1 MSATKTRM
9 SDGVRRL
16 VKDPAGYVDGRWL
29 VGGDEELDAID
40 PTTEQVLARVP
51 STALTQVDDAVT
63 AARRA
68 FDEGPWPRMRP
79 RDRAAAINRL
89 IDRLRA
95 HRDDLVEL
103 GMLEVGSPRMLS
115 EAMHADLPINFWEWF
130 ADAAIRGPRGGWE
143 DGIGLHHSPVLST
156 SILFHD
162 PIGVVA
168 AIAAYNTP
176 QLITAFK
183 VGGALAAGCTV
194 VLMPS
199 PRTPLA
205 AVAFARIVEEADL
218 PPGVVNVVLGE
229 AEVGR
234 ALTEHPAVDLVT
246 FTGSVSVGRQVMRQ
260 AANGLKK
267 VVLELGGKSPN
278 ILLPGADV
286 EAAAAPS
293 ILRFTRNSGQ
303 ACGATTR
310 TFVPRADYDRFVA
323 AAANFMDTVVVGD
336 PFEPSTV
343 LGPLIRRAQVDS
355 VQGYVDRAVGAGAEI
370 VAGGKPVAAD
380 TGFFMSPALIGGVS
394 NDAEI
399 CQEELFGPVGAV
411 IAYDSVDEA
420 VVLANASRYG
430 LNANVWGPADEAM
443 RVARR
448 LRTGTAT
455 INGGGGDRP
464 DAPWGGVGESGVGFD
479 RGEAGFA
486 EFFTVQHVQWPLA
499 GVGRASGLPT
509 GKASDE

>member
-1 MSATKTRM
+1 MSVTKSRM
-9 SDGVRRL
+9 SEGVRRL
-16 VKDPAGYVDGRWL
+16 VDGPAGYVNGRWL
-29 VGGDEELDAID
+29 AVAGGAIDAID
-40 PTTEQVLARVP
+40 PTTEQVLAEVP
-51 STALTQVDDAVT
+51 TATLGQVDDAVA
-63 AARRA
+63 AARKA

-95 HRDDLVEL
+95 HRADLVEL

-156 SILFHD
+156 SILFQD
-162 PIGVVA
+162 PVGVVA
-168 AIAAYNTP
+168 AITAYNTP

-183 VGGALAAGCTV
+183 VGGALAAGCTT

-205 AVAFARIVEEADL
+205 AVESSSMVDEADL
-218 PPGVVNVVLGE
+218 PPGVVNVVIGE
-229 AEVGR
+229 AEIGR
-234 ALTEHPAVDLVT
+234 ALTEHPGVDLVT
-246 FTGSVSVGRQVMRQ
+246 FTGSVTVGRQVMRQ
-260 AANGLKK
+260 AASGLKK

-310 TFVPRADYDRFVA
+310 TFVSRADYDRFVA
-323 AAANFMDTVVVGD
+323 AAGDFMDTVVVGD

-343 LGPLIRRAQVDS
+343 LGPLIRRSQVDS
-355 VQGYVDRAVGAGAEI
+355 VQGYVDRALDTGAEI
-370 VAGGKPVAAD
+370 VAGGAPVKD
-380 TGFFMSPALIGGVS
+380 ETGFFMSPALIGKVG
-394 NDAEI
+394 NDDEI

-411 IAYDSVDEA
+411 IAYDTVDEA
-420 VVLANASRYG
+420 VSLANASRYG

-499 GVGRASGLPT
+499 GVGRASGLPP
-509 GKASDE
+509 GRGSSD

>member
-1 MSATKTRM
+1 MSAATTRM
-9 SDGVRRL
+9 SEAARKL
-16 VKDPAGYVDGRWL
+16 VAEPAGYVDGHWL
-29 VGGDEELDAID
+29 TAGEYAIDAID
-40 PTTEQVLARVP
+40 PTTEQVLASVP
-51 STALTQVDDAVT
+51 TTAVRQVDEAVV

-79 RDRAAAINRL
+79 RERAAAINRL
-89 IDRLRA
+89 VERLRA
-95 HRDDLVEL
+95 HRDALVEL

-183 VGGALAAGCTV
+183 VGGALAAGCTT
-194 VLMPS
+194 VLMCS

-205 AVAFARIVEEADL
+205 AVAFARIVDEADL
-218 PPGVVNVVLGE
+218 PPGVVNVVIGE

-234 ALTEHPAVDLVT
+234 ALTEHSGVDLVT
-246 FTGSVSVGRQVMRQ
+246 FTGSVAVGRQVMRQ
-260 AANGLKK
+260 AADGLKK

-310 TFVPRADYDRFVA
+310 TFVPRADYDRFVSA
-323 AAANFMDTVVVGD
+323 AAAFMDSVVVGD
-336 PFEPSTV
+336 PFEQTTV
-343 LGPLIRRAQVDS
+343 LGPLIRRSQVDS
-355 VQGYVDRAVGAGAEI
+355 VQGYIDRAVAAGAEV
-370 VAGGKPVAAD
+370 VAGGRPVDAD
-380 TGFFMSPALIGGVS
+380 RGFFMSPALIGKVG

-411 IAYDSVDEA
+411 MAYDTVDEA
-420 VVLANASRYG
+420 VALANRTRYG
-430 LNANVWGPADEAM
+430 LNANVWGPADDAM

-499 GVGRASGLPT
+499 GVGRASGLPAGRPQ
-509 GKASDE
+509 GK

>member
-1 MSATKTRM
+1 MSIE
-9 SDGVRRL
+9 VRRL
-16 VKDPAGYVDGRWL
+16 IAEPVGYVDGRWL
-29 VGGDEELDAID
+29 DGGDGHVDAVD
-40 PTTEQVLARVP
+40 PTTEEVLATVP
-51 STALTQVDDAVT
+51 TTAVSQVNDAVA
-63 AARRA
+63 AARQA

-79 RDRAAAINRL
+79 RERAAAINRL
-89 IDRLRA
+89 TDRMRA

-103 GMLEVGSPRMLS
+103 GMLEVGSPRLLS

-156 SILFHD
+156 SILFND

-183 VGGALAAGCTV
+183 VGGALAAGCTT

-218 PPGVVNVVLGE
+218 PPGVVNVVIGE

-246 FTGSVSVGRQVMRQ
+246 FTGSVAVGRQVMRQ
-260 AANGLKK
+260 AADGLKK

-323 AAANFMDTVVVGD
+323 AAADFMQTVRVGD
-336 PFEPSTV
+336 PFEPDTV
-343 LGPLIRRAQVDS
+343 LGPLIRRSQVDS
-355 VQGYVDRAVGAGAEI
+355 VQGYVRRAVQAGAQI
-370 VAGGKPVAAD
+370 VAGGEPVAAP
-380 TGFFMSPALIGGVS
+380 TGFFMSPTLVGNVG

-411 IAYDSVDEA
+411 MAYDTVDEA
-420 VVLANASRYG
+420 VALANATRYG
-430 LNANVWGPADEAM
+430 LNANVWGPADDAM

-479 RGEAGFA
+479 RGEAGFS

-499 GVGRASGLPT
+499 GVGRASGLPV
-509 GKASDE
+509 GR

>member
-1 MSATKTRM
+1 MSAAKTRV
-9 SDGVRRL
+9 SEGVRDL
-16 VKDPAGYVDGRWL
+16 VTDPNCYVDGRWL
-29 VGGDEELDAID
+29 TGGDGAIYAID
-40 PTTEQVLARVP
+40 PTTEQVLAEVP
-51 STALTQVDDAVT
+51 RADVSQVDEAVT
-63 AARRA
+63 AARKA

-143 DGIGLHHSPVLST
+143 NGIGLHHSPVLSS

-168 AIAAYNTP
+168 AITAYNTP

-183 VGGALAAGCTV
+183 VGGALAAGCTT

-205 AVAFARIVEEADL
+205 AVAFARIVEEAEL
-218 PPGVVNVVLGE
+218 PAGVVNVVIGE

-246 FTGSVSVGRQVMRQ
+246 FTGSVAVGRQVMRQ
-260 AANGLKK
+260 AADGLKK

-310 TFVPRADYDRFVA
+310 TLVPRADYERFVA
-323 AAANFMDTVVVGD
+323 AAADFMDTVVVGD
-336 PFEPSTV
+336 PFAPSTV
-343 LGPLIRRAQVDS
+343 LGPLIRRSQVDS
-355 VQGYVDRAVGAGAEI
+355 VQGYVDRALDRGAEI
-370 VAGGKPVAAD
+370 VAGGKPVDAE
-380 TGFFMSPALIGGVS
+380 TGFFMAPALIGNVG
-394 NDAEI
+394 NDDEI

-411 IAYDSVDEA
+411 LPYDTVDEA
-420 VVLANASRYG
+420 VAMANGTRYG
-430 LNANVWGPADEAM
+430 LNANIWGPADDAM

-455 INGGGGDRP
+455 LNGGGGDRP

-499 GVGRASGLPT
+499 GVGRASGLPP
-509 GKASDE
+509 GRDPEK

>member
-1 MSATKTRM
+1 MSAATPRM
-9 SDGVRRL
+9 SEAVRNL
-16 VKDPAGYVDGRWL
+16 VAQPAGYVDGHWL
-29 VGGDEELDAID
+29 TAGAYEIDAID
-40 PTTEQVLARVP
+40 PSTEQVLAKVP
-51 STALTQVDDAVT
+51 TTAVGQVDEAVV

-79 RDRAAAINRL
+79 RERAAAINRL

-95 HRDDLVEL
+95 HRDELVEL

-183 VGGALAAGCTV
+183 VGGALAAGCTT

-205 AVAFARIVEEADL
+205 AVAFARIVQEADL
-218 PPGVVNVVLGE
+218 PPGVVNVVIGE

-234 ALTEHPAVDLVT
+234 ALTEHSGVDLVT
-246 FTGSVSVGRQVMRQ
+246 FTGSVAVGRQVMRQ
-260 AANGLKK
+260 AADGLKK

-323 AAANFMDTVVVGD
+323 AAAKFMDSVVVGD
-336 PFEPSTV
+336 PFEPTTV
-343 LGPLIRRAQVDS
+343 LGPLIRRSQVDS
-355 VQGYVDRAVGAGAEI
+355 VQGYVDRAVDAGAEI
-370 VAGGKPVAAD
+370 VAGGKPVEAD
-380 TGFFMSPALIGGVS
+380 RGFFMSPALIGRVG

-411 IAYDSVDEA
+411 MAYDTVDEA
-420 VVLANASRYG
+420 VGLANRTRYG
-430 LNANVWGPADEAM
+430 LNANVWGPADDAM

-509 GKASDE
+509 GRPQGR

>member
-1 MSATKTRM
+1 MSATKSRM
-9 SDGVRRL
+9 SDGVKNL
-16 VKDPAGYVDGRWL
+16 VAEPAGYADGRRL
-29 VGGDEELDAID
+29 GEGGTYLDAID
-40 PTTEQVLARVP
+40 PTTEQVLAKVP
-51 STALTQVDDAVT
+51 TTTVRQVDDAVA

-89 IDRLRA
+89 VDRLRA

-130 ADAAIRGPRGGWE
+130 ADAAVRGPRGGWE
-143 DGIGLHHSPVLST
+143 NGIGLHDSPVLST

-183 VGGALAAGCTV
+183 VGGALAAGCTT

-218 PPGVVNVVLGE
+218 PPGVVNVVVGE

-234 ALTEHPAVDLVT
+234 ALTENPAVDLIS
-246 FTGSVSVGRQVMRQ
+246 FTGSVAVGRQVMRQ
-260 AANGLKK
+260 AADGLKK

-286 EAAAAPS
+286 ETAAAPS

-310 TFVPRADYDRFVA
+310 TFVPRGDYERFVA
-323 AAANFMDTVVVGD
+323 AAGEFMDSVVVGD

-343 LGPLIRRAQVDS
+343 LGPLIRRSQVDS
-355 VQGYVDRAVGAGAEI
+355 VRGYVERALERGAEI
-370 VAGGKPVAAD
+370 VAGGKPVDAE
-380 TGFFMSPALIGGVS
+380 TGFFMSPALVGNVDN
-394 NDAEI
+394 NDEI

-411 IAYDSVDEA
+411 MPYDTVDEA
-420 VVLANASRYG
+420 VAMANGTRYG
-430 LNANVWGPADEAM
+430 LNANIWGPADDAM

-479 RGEAGFA
+479 KGEAGFA

-509 GKASDE
+509 GRDSGK

>member
-29 VGGDEELDAID
+29 IGGDEELDAID
-40 PTTEQVLARVP
+40 PTTEQVLACVP

-420 VVLANASRYG
+420 VALANASRYG